1 MTLVVGLGPG
11 AGGIGARGG
20 AENRAMT
27 KKSEGGPTHPPLK
40 PATRLATSGR
50 DASANHGFVNP
61 PVHHASTVLY
71 PTAEDFLARR
81 ARYLYVRRGAPTAE
95 ALENPRPA
103 LRGPPCA

>member
-71 PTAEDFLARR
+71 PPAEDFPPRR
-81 ARYLYVRRGAPTAE
+81 ARSPY
-95 ALENPRPA
+95 PRP
-103 LRGPPCA
+103 PPPPPPPPQTPPPPP